1 MKTDQKSDFLS
12 VHIEYSKTKHLCCF
26 VITIIF
32 FKVKSSIIF
41 SRTMQ
46 IFCYIYLTCICEF
59 TNIVLMKGIHIC

>member
-26 VITIIF
+26 VIISCIF
-32 FKVKSSIIF
+32 QQKSSTIF

-46 IFCYIYLTCICEF
+46 IFGYVYLTCICEF
-59 TNIVLMKGIHIC
+59 TNIVLMKGIRIC